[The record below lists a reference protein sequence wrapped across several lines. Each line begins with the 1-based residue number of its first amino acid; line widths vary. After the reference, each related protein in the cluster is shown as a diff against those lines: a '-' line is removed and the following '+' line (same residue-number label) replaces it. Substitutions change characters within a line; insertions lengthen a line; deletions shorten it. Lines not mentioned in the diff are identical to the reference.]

1 MDWFTKWF
9 SNKLYLDLYSNRND
23 EEARTLINL
32 IQRNI
37 FLSSGDKVLD
47 ICCGSGRHSIE
58 LARRGYDVT
67 GFDTSKYLISVA
79 NQSKKETKDR
89 NIKVKFLIKDMRHF
103 DFAESFKLAINVF
116 TSFGYFT
123 DDAENFSVLK
133 NAYKSLQ
140 KEGWFVFDF
149 LNANYLLKNLVSQ
162 TKTKIGNKNI
172 IQKRRIENGF
182 VIKDIY
188 CDNNKEPEYSEILK
202 LYNYKILSKV
212 LTDIGFEIKNKFG
225 DYYGNRFSKDKS
237 QRLIIF
243 AKKN

>member
-103 DFAESFKLAINVF
+103 DFAESFPA
-116 TSFGYFT
+116 T
-123 DDAENFSVLK
+123 
-133 NAYKSLQ
+133 
-140 KEGWFVFDF
+140 
-149 LNANYLLKNLVSQ
+149 
-162 TKTKIGNKNI
+162 
-172 IQKRRIENGF
+172 
-182 VIKDIY
+182 
-188 CDNNKEPEYSEILK
+188 IL
-202 LYNYKILSKV
+202 
-212 LTDIGFEIKNKFG
+212 
-225 DYYGNRFSKDKS
+225 
-237 QRLIIF
+237 
-243 AKKN
+243 